1 MKSLFSLL
9 LILALLLSFA
19 IAPVSASAAET
30 VNLTVSSPSGQPGKE
45 VTVNI
50 SVANN
55 PGLASLKFDVAY
67 DSALTLENVT
77 FNSAFGAYATTPT
90 PYKNPQTLTMI
101 SPLAAV
107 NANGVFATL
116 TFTVSADAQIGHR
129 APITISYEA
138 DDIFNSDYDPV
149 QVNVVNGAVT
159 VSCAHGNTKNVPEE
173 PATCG
178 KSGYTAG
185 VYCNDCKT
193 YISGHAVIAA
203 TGNHKW
209 GSWTKV
215 DGENHKHTCTVCTT
229 ATETKKHNWDAGK
242 ETKAPTCKE
251 DGIKTFSCADNCG
264 ATKTEPIK
272 KETVAHSYGKWE
284 TVDGEYHKHTCTVCT
299 TATESEKHNWDK
311 GTETKAPTCKEEG
324 ERTFVCGDCDAK
336 RIEKIDKLTTHTWG
350 KWEKLNADQHKHTC
364 TVCGTATENA
374 DHNWNSGTVTKVA
387 TCKEEGE
394 RTKTCSDGCGAT
406 RIEKIAKPTTHTW
419 GKWTEV
425 DVNNH
430 KRTCTVCETATETA
444 KHGFATKYSTDKD
457 QHWYTCVDCGAKKD
471 AANHTP
477 GAAATETTAQ
487 RCTVCNYIIKPALGH
502 THKWATK
509 YTTDAE
515 SHWYACS
522 GCNEKKDAKAHDFE
536 NDCDGLCETCQ
547 YTRETTHKFGTEWS
561 SDETGHF
568 HACTVCGEKTD
579 LAEHAP
585 GAEATETAAQT
596 CIACN
601 FELAPA
607 LGHTHVFGEV
617 WEKDDVNHW
626 HVCACGEKADEAAHA
641 WNDQSICSICQ
652 AEKPVEEAPAKEGFP
667 WWIILVA
674 VLGIGAIAAIVIV
687 AKKKKKS

>member
-1 MKSLFSLL
+1 MKKQ
-9 LILALLLSFA
+9 IICGIIMLALLIGIFA
-19 IAPVSASAAET
+19 VPVAAAGT
-30 VNLTVSSPSGQPGKE
+30 MNLTVSSPSGQPGKE

-215 DGENHKHTCTVCTT
+215 DGET
-229 ATETKKHNWDAGK
+229 
-242 ETKAPTCKE
+242 
-251 DGIKTFSCADNCG
+251 
-264 ATKTEPIK
+264 
-272 KETVAHSYGKWE
+272 
-284 TVDGEYHKHTCTVCT
+284 HKHTCTVCT

-324 ERTFVCGDCDAK
+324 ERTFVCDDCDAK

-350 KWEKLNADQHKHTC
+350 KWEKMNADQHKHTC

-394 RTKTCSDGCGAT
+394 RTKTCNDGCGAT

-425 DVNNH
+425 DANNH

-457 QHWYTCVDCGAKKD
+457 QHWYTCADCGAKKD

-522 GCNEKKDAKAHDFE
+522 GCNEKKDAKAHDFA
-536 NDCDGLCETCQ
+536 NDCDALCETCQ

-607 LGHTHVFGEV
+607 LGHTHAFGEV
-617 WEKDDVNHW
+617 WENDDVNHW
-626 HVCACGEKADEAAHA
+626 HVCACGEKADEAAHV

-652 AEKPVEEAPAKEGFP
+652 AEKPAEEAPAKEGFP